1 MQILFLKFEL
11 TKKKKKKIIMSVL
24 LDFLIKIKFL
34 ALPNIIIIRAV
45 SEICNTWEM

>member
-1 MQILFLKFEL
+1 MK
-11 TKKKKKKIIMSVL
+11 TKNIYIYIYKMSVL

-45 SEICNTWEM
+45 SEICNIWEM

>member
-1 MQILFLKFEL
+1 MKTNIYIYIYIYK
-11 TKKKKKKIIMSVL
+11 MSVL

-45 SEICNTWEM
+45 SEICNIWEM

>member
-11 TKKKKKKIIMSVL
+11 TKKKKKIIMSVL

-45 SEICNTWEM
+45 SEICNIWEM

>member
-1 MQILFLKFEL
+1 
-11 TKKKKKKIIMSVL
+11 MSVL

>member
-1 MQILFLKFEL
+1 MKTNIYIYIYK
-11 TKKKKKKIIMSVL
+11 MSVL

-45 SEICNTWEM
+45 SEICNIWEM